1 VAKLSELFAGAP
13 ATARPTVRTAPPEE
27 ATAKTGTPPAANRY
41 GNQIPLTDQFAGRT
55 LAQLLQNAGDRI
67 DPQTYVA
74 RYVKPEKPPLYSGMW
89 GSEKLYMRSTGG
101 GLEGLPTA
109 EQLTIIT
116 TAEAQDWL
124 AGKMRGQ
131 TGLPGSQGGLL
142 A

>member
-1 VAKLSELFAGAP
+1 M
-13 ATARPTVRTAPPEE
+13 RTAPPEE
-27 ATAKTGTPPAANRY
+27 AVAKTGTPPAANRY

-55 LAQLLQNAGDRI
+55 LAQLLENAGERM
-67 DPQTYVA
+67 DPAAYI
-74 RYVKPEKPPLYSGMW
+74 RKYVKPEKPPVYSGMW
-89 GSEKLYMRSTGG
+89 GSEKLYLRSTGG

-109 EQLTIIT
+109 DHFTVIS

-124 AGKMRGQ
+124 TGKMRGQ